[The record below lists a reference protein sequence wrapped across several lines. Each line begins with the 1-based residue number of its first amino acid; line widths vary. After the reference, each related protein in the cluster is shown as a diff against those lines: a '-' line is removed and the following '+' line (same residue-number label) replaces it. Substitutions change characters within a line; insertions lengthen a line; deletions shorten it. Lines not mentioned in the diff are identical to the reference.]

1 MENIIEMNGLETIQS
16 KIDHIKEGETME
28 KTVTVQNETF
38 VVTVNEAKSK
48 KLTFI
53 FNKAQDRI
61 ARILRH
67 QEVEKD
73 IQKAKEQYHYG
84 NFMG

>member
-1 MENIIEMNGLETIQS
+1 MENIVEMNGLEAIQS
-16 KIDHIKEGETME
+16 KIDYIKEGETME

-61 ARILRH
+61 AQILRH